1 MGVTRRFKHKKTA
14 KSISRTTNLY
24 HRLLIKLYAFLNRR
38 SHSEFNKIVLKRL
51 NQSNVNR
58 PPVSLQK
65 VAYLLRG
72 KNATKIAV
80 VVGTV
85 TNDIRLLEVPK
96 KITVCA
102 LHVTETARHRIEA
115 NGGKVLTF
123 DQLALQRPS
132 GSNTML
138 IRGRRNA
145 REVVKHF
152 GTPGAKGRHSKPYTR
167 SKGIKFERARGR
179 RNSTGFHI

>member
-1 MGVTRRFKHKKTA
+1 M
-14 KSISRTTNLY
+14 
-24 HRLLIKLYAFLNRR
+24 
-38 SHSEFNKIVLKRL
+38 
-51 NQSNVNR
+51 NQSNSNR

-65 VAYLLRG
+65 IAHLLSG
-72 KNATKIAV
+72 KNSTKIGV
-80 VVGTV
+80 VVGTI

-102 LHVTETARHRIEA
+102 LRVTEAARHRIES
-115 NGGKVLTF
+115 NGGRVLTF

-132 GSNTML
+132 GSGTML

-167 SKGIKFERARGR
+167 SKGIKFKRARGK